1 MDSTVIA
8 AAVGLLVGAA
18 LGAWFAGARN
28 SGAQA
33 RLALQF
39 QELSAAALERNNAQF
54 VALAEGRLRV
64 AETRAAG
71 ELDQRRRAVEQLV
84 GPLREALDRV
94 EVQLRGL
101 EQARTAAYASLVE
114 QVGFVRETSE
124 QLRAQTASLVG
135 ALRAPQA
142 RGRWG
147 EMQLRRVVEV
157 AGMVEHCDFDEQ
169 PTLVTADGVQRPDLV
184 VRLSGG
190 RSVVVDAKVPL
201 TAYLEAAD
209 AADDARRAERVAA
222 HARQLRAHVDALAGK
237 AYWSAVSPAPEFV
250 VLFVPGEAF
259 LAPALEHDPGL
270 LEHAMSRRVVVAT
283 PTTLIALLR
292 TVAFS
297 WQQAALTD
305 NARVLFDAA
314 RELHGRLTTFVGHV
328 DRLGRS
334 LGRAVGDYNA
344 AVGSLETRVLPQLR
358 RIRDTGAVDADVP
371 PPRPIDDA
379 PRSVTVASEADA
391 PVSVA
396 AWGEGEATG

>member
-1 MDSTVIA
+1 MDNTVMA
-8 AAVGLLVGAA
+8 AAIGLLLGAA

-28 SGAQA
+28 AGAQA
-33 RLALQF
+33 RMALQF

-64 AETRAAG
+64 AETRATG
-71 ELDQRRRAVEQLV
+71 ELEQRRQAVEQLV
-84 GPLREALDRV
+84 VPLREALDRV
-94 EVQLRGL
+94 ELQLRGL

-169 PTLVTADGVQRPDLV
+169 PTLATADGVQRPDLV

-201 TAYLEAAD
+201 SAYLEAAD
-209 AADDARRAERVAA
+209 ASDDARRKEHLAG
-222 HARQLRAHVDALAGK
+222 HARQLRSHVDALAGK

-314 RELHGRLTTFVGHV
+314 RELHGRLATFAGHV
-328 DRLGRS
+328 DRMGRA

-379 PRSVTVASEADA
+379 PRSVTVATEADA
-391 PVSVA
+391 SG
-396 AWGEGEATG
+396 W